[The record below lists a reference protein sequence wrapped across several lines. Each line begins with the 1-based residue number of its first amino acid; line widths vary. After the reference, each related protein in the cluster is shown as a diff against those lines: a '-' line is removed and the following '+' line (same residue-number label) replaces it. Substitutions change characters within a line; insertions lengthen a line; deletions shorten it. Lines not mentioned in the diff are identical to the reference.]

1 MTFEARIIFLILL
14 VFFLLLEDVAILA
27 SVRILG
33 IITTSCWCIAAITR
47 RSLVILLA
55 DIRDQLVVLELNLN
69 VVARIPSQ
77 LIFIF
82 VVTLLNNGAGQVCLL
97 WQAVIA
103 ANLHIWICSVDVFVL
118 LIWHLPLLLLLYPLK
133 LRVCQL
139 HQLESFPIL
148 LSHII
153 TVLEAFEVELE
164 MEHLLILV
172 VMVEANNGHAIVE
185 LERERVHTVVDEDD
199 VT

>member
-33 IITTSCWCIAAITR
+33 IITTSCCSIAAITR
-47 RSLVILLA
+47 RSLVILVLLA
-55 DIRDQLVVLELNLN
+55 VIRDQLVVLELNLN
-69 VVARIPSQ
+69 VVAWIPSQ

-82 VVTLLNNGAGQVCLL
+82 VITLLNNGAGQVCLI

-153 TVLEAFEVELE
+153 TVLEAFEVEL
-164 MEHLLILV
+164 
-172 VMVEANNGHAIVE
+172 
-185 LERERVHTVVDEDD
+185 
-199 VT
+199 